1 MIGLIL
7 MSCIRDDIDSSPGVK
22 LSFSTDTV
30 SFGTVFTDLGTP
42 TARLIV
48 RNPNSKGV
56 SISSIRLS
64 NPDSNFSFNVDGV
77 SGTEFQDVEIRG
89 HDSIYVFIECFIDA
103 DESLTPVC
111 VSDRMLFTTNGNTQ
125 EVELEARGLN
135 VRRLRGLRVESDMT
149 LTPEL
154 PYVVFDSLIV
164 EKGATLTILPG
175 TDVLFHDKASLT
187 VRGRLDA
194 VGEPGAMINMRG
206 DRIDNVLPDVGYDI
220 LAGQWTGIR
229 IDRESFGNRMD
240 YVDMRSTSEGLQID
254 SCGDLTRT
262 KLTMTNSWLHNS
274 QTNVINSQYAKVGA
288 YGCVFSESPLAVV
301 GLTGGEHSFV
311 QCTIANNYLFS
322 AVAEANLKLSHCL
335 PEEAAGND
343 NPLMAAAF
351 ENCIIYG
358 LGSPISPLKL
368 DGSNVF
374 LRNVLLKAEGKDDS
388 NFIDCLWD
396 KDPLFLTVRS
406 DYYFN
411 YRLQP
416 DSPAIGAGNP
426 LFVTEECLYDMDGL
440 DRLSDGNPALGA
452 YVFTEPEKP
461 RLGRA
466 GRRLSSS
473 RGWN

>member
-164 EKGATLTILPG
+164 EKG
-175 TDVLFHDKASLT
+175 
-187 VRGRLDA
+187 R
-194 VGEPGAMINMRG
+194 
-206 DRIDNVLPDVGYDI
+206 
-220 LAGQWTGIR
+220 
-229 IDRESFGNRMD
+229 
-240 YVDMRSTSEGLQID
+240 RSP
-254 SCGDLTRT
+254 SCRAPTYYSTTR
-262 KLTMTNSWLHNS
+262 
-274 QTNVINSQYAKVGA
+274 QA
-288 YGCVFSESPLAVV
+288 
-301 GLTGGEHSFV
+301 
-311 QCTIANNYLFS
+311 
-322 AVAEANLKLSHCL
+322 
-335 PEEAAGND
+335 
-343 NPLMAAAF
+343 
-351 ENCIIYG
+351 
-358 LGSPISPLKL
+358 
-368 DGSNVF
+368 
-374 LRNVLLKAEGKDDS
+374 
-388 NFIDCLWD
+388 
-396 KDPLFLTVRS
+396 
-406 DYYFN
+406 
-411 YRLQP
+411 
-416 DSPAIGAGNP
+416 
-426 LFVTEECLYDMDGL
+426 
-440 DRLSDGNPALGA
+440 
-452 YVFTEPEKP
+452 
-461 RLGRA
+461 
-466 GRRLSSS
+466 
-473 RGWN
+473 